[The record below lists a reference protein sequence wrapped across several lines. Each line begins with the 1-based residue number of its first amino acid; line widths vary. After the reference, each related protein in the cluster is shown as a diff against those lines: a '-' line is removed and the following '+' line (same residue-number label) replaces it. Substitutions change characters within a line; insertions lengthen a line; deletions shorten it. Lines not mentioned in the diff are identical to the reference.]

1 MRLVYSDGKWVSVD
15 LPSLDPCW
23 LVSDTWY
30 YATIY
35 ASGIHMGFS
44 EKRSRIIAEAA
55 VNKRIYPEICYD
67 KGIENDLNT
76 VINADADAD
85 AVAEA
90 NNLSE
95 TA

>member
-1 MRLVYSDGKWVSVD
+1 MRLVYSDGKWISVN

-35 ASGIHMGFS
+35 AAAIDRGFS
-44 EKRSRIIAEAA
+44 EKRARIIAEAA
-55 VNKRIYPEICYD
+55 VNKRIYPEISYD
-67 KGIENDLNT
+67 KGIENDLNHT
-76 VINADADAD
+76 MDVNADAEAD
-85 AVAEA
+85 V

>member
-35 ASGIHMGFS
+35 AAAIHRGFL
-44 EKRSRIIAEAA
+44 EKRARIIAEAA
-55 VNKRIYPEICYD
+55 VNKRIYPEISYD
-67 KGIENDLNT
+67 KGIENDLNNT
-76 VINADADAD
+76 MDANTD
-85 AVAEA
+85 AVA

-95 TA
+95 KA

>member
-1 MRLVYSDGKWVSVD
+1 MRLVYSNGKWVSVD
-15 LPSLDPCW
+15 LPNLDPCW

-35 ASGIHMGFS
+35 AAAVNSGFL
-44 EKRSRIIAEAA
+44 EKRARIIAEAA
-55 VNKRIYPEICYD
+55 VNKRIYPEISYD
-67 KGIENDLNT
+67 KGIESDLNDAM
-76 VINADADAD
+76 NAD
-85 AVAEA
+85 A